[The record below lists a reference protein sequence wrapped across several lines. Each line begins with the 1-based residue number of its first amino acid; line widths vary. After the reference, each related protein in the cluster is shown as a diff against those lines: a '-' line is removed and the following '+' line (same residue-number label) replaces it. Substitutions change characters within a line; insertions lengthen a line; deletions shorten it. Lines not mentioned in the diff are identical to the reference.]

1 LSARRGGGAEGG
13 DVGPVGFAG
22 AVDDEAGDA
31 GGAEIG
37 EDATAVGAEPGVV
50 EVAVGVEEGRHGGG
64 IGEWPTKHTEYT
76 EK

>member
-1 LSARRGGGAEGG
+1 
-13 DVGPVGFAG
+13 
-22 AVDDEAGDA
+22 
-31 GGAEIG
+31 
-37 EDATAVGAEPGVV
+37 VGAEPGVV